1 MNFGKLTAYLDS
13 LEEKYGVPGVDCK
26 VIRDHETIYRH
37 MTGFSDYEKTKP
49 VSQADLY
56 DIYSMSKIATMT
68 AVMQLIERGEID
80 LGDDVTKYLP
90 EFAEMYYDPNF
101 KFGWPMVM
109 PTRET
114 ATKKAENPIKI
125 WNLMSMTAGLGYDI
139 NSEPIK
145 ELQKATDNKGSTREF
160 VKAIAATPLL
170 WEPNT
175 RYGYSLA
182 HDVLAGVVEVVSG
195 MTFGEYMKKNIFE
208 PLGMK
213 EIWYQVPKAEA
224 YRLAA
229 QYSVSFQTGEITRQE
244 GNAFR
249 LSENYESGGAG
260 VTTSVDEYSKL
271 LDALACGGVG
281 ATGERILKEESVLEF
296 TKNRLTPEQVQQFQM
311 GMRLGYGYGLG
322 MRVYMGPEGAKSPVG
337 EFGWDGAAGAYALID
352 PFNHISIYYGQQ
364 VLGMIKSYAEIHPAV
379 RDLVY
384 EALEEE

>member
-1 MNFGKLTAYLDS
+1 MNFEKLTAYLDS

-26 VIRDHETIYRH
+26 VQRNHETIYRH

-68 AVMQLIERGEID
+68 AVMQLLERGEIS
-80 LGDDVTKYLP
+80 LEDDVTKYLP
-90 EFAEMYYDPNF
+90 EFSEMYYDPDF
-101 KFGWPMVM
+101 KFGWPMKM

-114 ATKKAENPIKI
+114 ATKRAVNPIRI
-125 WNLMSMTAGLGYDI
+125 WNLMSMTGGLGYDI

-145 ELQKATDNKGSTREF
+145 ALQKATDNKGTTREF
-160 VKAIAATPLL
+160 MKAIAETPLL
-170 WEPNT
+170 YEPNT
-175 RYGYSLA
+175 HYMYSLA

-195 MTFGEYMKKNIFE
+195 MRFGEYMKKNIFG

-213 EIWYQVPKAEA
+213 EIWYQVPKAEE

-229 QYSVSFQTGEITRQE
+229 QYSQDMRTGEITRQG

-260 VTTSVDEYSKL
+260 VCTSVDEYSKL
-271 LDALACGGVG
+271 LDALACGGMG
-281 ATGERILKEESVLEF
+281 ASGQRILKEESVLEF
-296 TKNRLTPEQVQQFQM
+296 TKNRLTPEQVQSFQQ
-311 GMRLGYGYGLG
+311 GFRIGYGYGLG

-352 PFNHISIYYGQQ
+352 PVNHISIYYGQQ
-364 VLGMIKSYAEIHPAV
+364 VLGMFKSYAEIHPAV

-384 EALEEE
+384 DALEA

>member
-1 MNFGKLTAYLDS
+1 MNFEKVTVYLDS
-13 LEEKYGVPGVDCK
+13 LEEKYGVPAVDCK
-26 VIRDHETIYRH
+26 VQKDHETIYRH
-37 MTGFSDYEKTKP
+37 MTGYNDYAKTKP
-49 VSQADLY
+49 VSQTDLY

-68 AVMQLIERGEID
+68 AVMQLVERGEIS
-80 LGDDVTKYLP
+80 LDDELTKFLP
-90 EFAEMYYDPNF
+90 EFAEMYYDPDF

-114 ATKKAENPIKI
+114 ATKKAVNPIKI

-139 NSEPIK
+139 NSEPIR
-145 ELQKATDNKGSTREF
+145 ELQEKTNRQGSTREF
-160 VKAIAATPLL
+160 MKAIAKTPLL
-170 WEPNT
+170 YEPNT
-175 RYGYSLA
+175 HYMYSLA

-213 EIWYQVPKAEA
+213 EIWYQVPKSEA

-229 QYSVSFQTGEITRQE
+229 QYSLNMVTQEMTRQE

-281 ATGERILKEESVLEF
+281 ATGNRILKEESVLEF
-296 TKNRLTPEQVQQFQM
+296 TKNRLTPEQVLEFQQ
-311 GMRLGYGYGLG
+311 GMRIGYGYGLG
-322 MRVYMGPEGAKSPVG
+322 MRVYIGPEGAKSPVG

-364 VLGMIKSYAEIHPAV
+364 VLGMIKSYAEIHPTL

-384 EALEEE
+384 EALSEE